1 VKAAA
6 QSSVPSPSAIEDF
19 ERSLSELET
28 LVSRMEQGSLSLDD
42 MVKSFERGMSA
53 YRQCQQALDEAQLKV
68 DVLLR
73 EGGALSKVPFDPET
87 P

>member
-1 VKAAA
+1 
-6 QSSVPSPSAIEDF
+6 
-19 ERSLSELET
+19 
-28 LVSRMEQGSLSLDD
+28 MEQGSLSLDD

-68 DVLLR
+68 DLLLR
-73 EGGALSKVPFDPET
+73 EGGALHKVPFDPET